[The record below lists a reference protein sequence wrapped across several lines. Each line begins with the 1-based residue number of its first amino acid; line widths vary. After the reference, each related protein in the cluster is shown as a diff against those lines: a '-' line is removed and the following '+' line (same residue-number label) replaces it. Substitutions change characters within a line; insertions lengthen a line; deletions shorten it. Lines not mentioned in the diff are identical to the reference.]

1 MLTGSVLVLNRS
13 FVPVNITTVKRAFCM
28 LYQGIARAVDE
39 EFKTFDFKSWSELSV
54 SVHDETIRT
63 VDKVIKIP
71 RVILLVTY
79 DRLPKRHVRFSR
91 LNVFARDN
99 NTCQY
104 CGKTF
109 PRSELNID
117 HVIPRSRGGLTTW
130 ENVVCC
136 CISCNRQKGGR
147 LLHEAGMRLIRKPV
161 KPRWTPYAQLSL
173 KNIIYKE
180 WLPFLDIVSASYW
193 YTELEHD

>member
-1 MLTGSVLVLNRS
+1 MLTSSVLVLNRS

-28 LYQGIARAVDE
+28 LYQGIAHAVDE

-54 SVHDETIRT
+54 SVHDEAIRT
-63 VDKVIKIP
+63 VDKIIKIP
-71 RVILLVTY
+71 RVIMLVTY

-109 PRSELNID
+109 PKSELNID
-117 HVIPRSRGGLTTW
+117 HVVPRSKGGLTTW

-136 CISCNRQKGGR
+136 CISCNRKKGGR
-147 LLHEAGMRLIRKPV
+147 LLHEAGMKLIRKPV
-161 KPRWTPYAQLSL
+161 KPRWTPYTQLSL